1 MVELAQVVNDDARC
15 RRLVSV
21 GPKPSPRFCDGS
33 EMEENEERA
42 LHQAA
47 IALCRSLG
55 AGYTEAYVNVIRDRL
70 VEVGVSIVPFQCGAF
85 DVDVVRIAAA
95 DRIAHQPVKASR
107 LLRAKHHSVGISA
120 AGGGAGER
128 RSLDAGAAVMDQLFG
143 SK

>member
-33 EMEENEERA
+33 EMDGREERA

-47 IALCRSLG
+47 IALCQSLG

-70 VEVGVSIVPFQCGAF
+70 VEVGVSIVPFP
-85 DVDVVRIAAA
+85 VRSI
-95 DRIAHQPVKASR
+95 
-107 LLRAKHHSVGISA
+107 
-120 AGGGAGER
+120 
-128 RSLDAGAAVMDQLFG
+128 
-143 SK
+143 